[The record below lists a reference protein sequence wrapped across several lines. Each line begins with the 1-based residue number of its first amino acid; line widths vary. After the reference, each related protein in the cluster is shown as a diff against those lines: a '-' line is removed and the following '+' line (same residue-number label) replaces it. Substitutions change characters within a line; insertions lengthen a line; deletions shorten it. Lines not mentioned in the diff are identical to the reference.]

1 MTAQDADLARELTA
15 AVDRVRRMHP
25 RGAEESSALAPGLWC
40 PGCGEERTDKGWGGC
55 RTRLVLDGV
64 PR

>member
-1 MTAQDADLARELTA
+1 MTDHVRDLEA

-40 PGCGEERTDKGWGGC
+40 PGCGEEC
-55 RTRLVLDGV
+55 RIRRALDGDV
-64 PR
+64 VSQ